1 MTDKIEVGGLYR
13 FHAPKDPGVFT
24 GPFKE
29 INWTLYDDLKTA
41 YQMNAKQNKVN
52 IKDGTVFLILD
63 YKPYDLFKMEPYYFS
78 DEHSVIWLHKVLID
92 DVCGWTLID
101 RDPELWDNYM
111 TTFDDCLERL

>member
-24 GPFKE
+24 GAFE
-29 INWTLYDDLKTA
+29 YMRWTIYEDLDTA
-41 YQMNAKQNKVN
+41 YDENAKRQEIEIV
-52 IKDGTVFLILD
+52 DGTIILFVD
-63 YKPYDLFKMEPYYFS
+63 YKSRSLFNMPE
-78 DEHSVIWLHKVLID
+78 DANTIWLHKVLIN

>member
-1 MTDKIEVGGLYR
+1 MTDKLEVGGLYR

-29 INWTLYDDLKTA
+29 INWTLYDDLEKA
-41 YQMNAKQNKVN
+41 YQMNAKQSKLT
-52 IKDGTVFLILD
+52 IKDGTVFLIVD
-63 YKPYDLFKMEPYYFS
+63 YKPIDLFRMNKYFS

>member
-24 GPFKE
+24 GPFE
-29 INWTLYDDLKTA
+29 YTRWTIWEDFDAAFNATA
-41 YQMNAKQNKVN
+41 KRQVVEVV
-52 IKDGTVFLILD
+52 DGTIILFVD
-63 YKPYDLFKMEPYYFS
+63 YRSRPLFNMP
-78 DEHSVIWLHKVLID
+78 VIANIIWLHKVLIN

-111 TTFDDCLERL
+111 TTFDDRLERL